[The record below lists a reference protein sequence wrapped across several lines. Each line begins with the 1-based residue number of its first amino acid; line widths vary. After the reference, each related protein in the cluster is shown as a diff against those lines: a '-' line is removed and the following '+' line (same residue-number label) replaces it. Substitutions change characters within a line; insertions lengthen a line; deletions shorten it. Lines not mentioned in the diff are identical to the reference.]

1 LNNCNYIH
9 YLSLTE
15 YRLLNT
21 EYRSTLS
28 ALRSTL
34 LPSRCLTPVAWSLIS
49 HTRQLHTWN
58 QAKFVSLIVKF
69 GEMKQDSII
78 DTISRTIH
86 RKDPSAEAFL
96 FGSRARGDN
105 RPDSDWDIL
114 ILIDNLDITNEIEDK
129 FRDDL
134 YNLELES
141 GQIISTFIYS
151 KNYWENRLSFSP
163 LFRNVKR
170 EGIRL

>member
-1 LNNCNYIH
+1 
-9 YLSLTE
+9 
-15 YRLLNT
+15 
-21 EYRSTLS
+21 
-28 ALRSTL
+28 
-34 LPSRCLTPVAWSLIS
+34 
-49 HTRQLHTWN
+49 
-58 QAKFVSLIVKF
+58 
-69 GEMKQDSII
+69 MKRDSILDNI
-78 DTISRTIH
+78 TEAIH
-86 RKDPSAEAFL
+86 RKDPNAEAFL

-114 ILIDNLDITNEIEDK
+114 ILIDNLNITNEIDDK

-151 KNYWENRLSFSP
+151 KDYWQNSLSFSP
-163 LFRNVKR
+163 LYKNVKK